1 VRSRASHI
9 VNFGFLLGL
18 VVVTSVT
25 QPDYQKEARSS
36 ETVMKPIETTDH
48 VNMDAKLPVMPQLA
62 LVAIP
67 QPPTHIQVEASK
79 QETPSQPVKA
89 PAQSK
94 APSKAKPAPLVP
106 KTEMK
111 KRTITPMTPQRR
123 ELAPVKHRPD
133 VIPLSQPQDLKS
145 ATRVAHITPLKPRTK
160 PLVAANMAASNLT
173 EEAVTEEVSQA
184 SLNSL
189 SLERL
194 AKTTERPT
202 MSPPLDMMI
211 EVARPTIADLAIA
224 RQQLNKGEEAP
235 SIEFLW
241 PSDRNDHRQIYHS
254 LTNCLGMTVGH
265 VNAGGKVTL
274 ADGQNARNYN
284 RQIFSPMLR
293 SLNEPSTPAE
303 ANLIK
308 AVSNQTGAGQ
318 LVRIFRKE
326 TDAKI
331 LAGLRNL
338 TGVSGPV
345 TGSLSAEYL
354 LTSRGLYLADI
365 IHNGKAISGRI
376 ELLKGRCG

>member
-1 VRSRASHI
+1 MRSKASHI

-25 QPDYQKEARSS
+25 LPDHQKEARSS
-36 ETVMKPIETTDH
+36 ETVIKPIETTDH
-48 VNMDAKLPVMPQLA
+48 VHMDAKMPVMPQLA

-67 QPPTHIQVEASK
+67 QPSADIQVEVSK
-79 QETPSQPVKA
+79 QETPSQRVKT

-94 APSKAKPAPLVP
+94 AHSKAKPAPLVP

-133 VIPLSQPQDLKS
+133 VIPLSQPEGLKS
-145 ATRVAHITPLKPRTK
+145 AAQVANIAPLKPRTK
-160 PLVAANMAASNLT
+160 PLVAAHMAASNFT
-173 EEAVTEEVSQA
+173 KEAVTEAVSQA
-184 SLNSL
+184 SFNSL

-194 AKTTERPT
+194 VKTTERPT
-202 MSPPLDMMI
+202 MSPPLNMLI
-211 EVARPTIADLAIA
+211 EVARPTIADLAVA
-224 RQQLNKGEEAP
+224 RQQLNKGEETP

-254 LTNCLGMTVGH
+254 LTNCIGMTVGH

-274 ADGQNARNYN
+274 ADGQSARNYN

-308 AVSNQTGAGQ
+308 ALSNQTGAGQ
-318 LVRIFRKE
+318 FVRIFRKE

-331 LAGLRNL
+331 LAGLLNL
-338 TGVSGPV
+338 TSVSGPV

>member
-1 VRSRASHI
+1 M
-9 VNFGFLLGL
+9 NFGFLLGL

-25 QPDYQKEARSS
+25 LPDHQKEARSS

-48 VNMDAKLPVMPQLA
+48 VNMDAKMSVMPQLA

-67 QPPTHIQVEASK
+67 QPSADIQVEVSK
-79 QETPSQPVKA
+79 QETPSQRVKTPV
-89 PAQSK
+89 QSK
-94 APSKAKPAPLVP
+94 APSKATPAPLVP
-106 KTEMK
+106 KTEMR

-123 ELAPVKHRPD
+123 ELASVKHRPD

-145 ATRVAHITPLKPRTK
+145 ATQVAHITPLKPRTK
-160 PLVAANMAASNLT
+160 PVVAANMAAPNLT
-173 EEAVTEEVSQA
+173 KEAVTEELSQA

-202 MSPPLDMMI
+202 MLPPLDMLI

-265 VNAGGKVTL
+265 VNAGGKVIL
-274 ADGQNARNYN
+274 ADGQSARNYN

-308 AVSNQTGAGQ
+308 ALSNQTGAGQ

-326 TDAKI
+326 TDAII
-331 LAGLRNL
+331 LAGLRSL
-338 TGVSGPV
+338 TGVSGSV

>member
-1 VRSRASHI
+1 
-9 VNFGFLLGL
+9 
-18 VVVTSVT
+18 
-25 QPDYQKEARSS
+25 
-36 ETVMKPIETTDH
+36 
-48 VNMDAKLPVMPQLA
+48 
-62 LVAIP
+62 
-67 QPPTHIQVEASK
+67 
-79 QETPSQPVKA
+79 
-89 PAQSK
+89 
-94 APSKAKPAPLVP
+94 
-106 KTEMK
+106 
-111 KRTITPMTPQRR
+111 
-123 ELAPVKHRPD
+123 
-133 VIPLSQPQDLKS
+133 
-145 ATRVAHITPLKPRTK
+145 
-160 PLVAANMAASNLT
+160 MAASSLTEKSLT
-173 EEAVTEEVSQA
+173 EEVTQA

-189 SLERL
+189 PLERL

-202 MSPPLDMMI
+202 MSPPLGMMI
-211 EVARPTIADLAIA
+211 EVARPTIADLAVA

-241 PSDRNDHRQIYHS
+241 PSDRNDHRQIYQS

-274 ADGQNARNYN
+274 ADGQSARNYN

-308 AVSNQTGAGQ
+308 ALSNQTGAGH

-331 LAGLRNL
+331 LAGFRNL

-345 TGSLSAEYL
+345 TGSLQAEYL
-354 LTSRGLYLADI
+354 LTSRGLYLVDI

>member
-25 QPDYQKEARSS
+25 PPDHQKEAELS
-36 ETVMKPIETTDH
+36 ETVMKPIEMTEH
-48 VNMDAKLPVMPQLA
+48 VNMDAKMPVMPQLA

-67 QPPTHIQVEASK
+67 QPSADIQVEASK
-79 QETPSQPVKA
+79 QETPSQRINA
-89 PAQSK
+89 PPQLK
-94 APSKAKPAPLVP
+94 APSKAKPVPLVP

-111 KRTITPMTPQRR
+111 KRTITPMAPQRR
-123 ELAPVKHRPD
+123 ELAAVKHRPD
-133 VIPLSQPQDLKS
+133 VIPLSQLQDLKS

-160 PLVAANMAASNLT
+160 PLVEASMAASSLT
-173 EEAVTEEVSQA
+173 EEAVTKEVTQA
-184 SLNSL
+184 SFNSL
-189 SLERL
+189 FLERF

-202 MSPPLDMMI
+202 MSPPLGMMI
-211 EVARPTIADLAIA
+211 EVAQPTIADLAVA
-224 RQQLNKGEEAP
+224 RQQLNKVEEAP

-241 PSDRNDHRQIYHS
+241 PSDRNDHHEIYNS
-254 LTNCLGMTVGH
+254 LVNCLGMTVGH
-265 VNAGGKVTL
+265 VNNAGEVTL
-274 ADGQNARNYN
+274 ADGQSARNYN
-284 RQIFSPMLR
+284 RQFFSPMLR

-308 AVSNQTGAGQ
+308 ALSNQTGAGQ

-365 IHNGKAISGRI
+365 IHNEKAISGRI

>member
-133 VIPLSQPQDLKS
+133 VIPLSQPEDLKS
-145 ATRVAHITPLKPRTK
+145 ATQVAHITPLKPKTK

-173 EEAVTEEVSQA
+173 KEAVTEEVSQA

-202 MSPPLDMMI
+202 MSPPLDMLI

-376 ELLKGRCG
+376 ELLKGRCR

>member
-1 VRSRASHI
+1 M
-9 VNFGFLLGL
+9 NFGFLLGL

-25 QPDYQKEARSS
+25 LPDHQKGAGLS
-36 ETVMKPIETTDH
+36 ETVMKPIETTEH
-48 VNMDAKLPVMPQLA
+48 VNMDAKMPVMPQLA

-67 QPPTHIQVEASK
+67 QPSADIQVEASE
-79 QETPSQPVKA
+79 QETPSQRVKA
-89 PAQSK
+89 TPPLK
-94 APSKAKPAPLVP
+94 TPSKAKPAPLVP

-111 KRTITPMTPQRR
+111 KRTITPMAPLRR
-123 ELAPVKHRPD
+123 ELAAVKYRPD
-133 VIPLSQPQDLKS
+133 VIPLSQPQGLKS
-145 ATRVAHITPLKPRTK
+145 ATQVAHITPLKPRTK
-160 PLVAANMAASNLT
+160 PLVETNMAASSLTEKSLT
-173 EEAVTEEVSQA
+173 EEVTQA

-189 SLERL
+189 PLERL

-202 MSPPLDMMI
+202 MSPPLGMMI
-211 EVARPTIADLAIA
+211 EVARPTIADLAVA

-241 PSDRNDHRQIYHS
+241 PSDRNDHPQIYQS

-274 ADGQNARNYN
+274 ADGQSARNYN

-308 AVSNQTGAGQ
+308 ALSNQTGAGH

-331 LAGLRNL
+331 LAGFRNL

-345 TGSLSAEYL
+345 TGSLQAEYL
-354 LTSRGLYLADI
+354 LTSRGLYLVDI

>member
-1 VRSRASHI
+1 VRSRASYI
-9 VNFGFLLGL
+9 VNLGFVLGL

-25 QPDYQKEARSS
+25 LPDNQKEAQSS
-36 ETVMKPIETTDH
+36 ETVMKPIKTTSH
-48 VNMDAKLPVMPQLA
+48 VNMDAKMHVMPQLT

-67 QPPTHIQVEASK
+67 QPSADIQVEAGK
-79 QETPSQPVKA
+79 QGSVVQQVKPMSQLQA
-89 PAQSK
+89 LS
-94 APSKAKPAPLVP
+94 SSKPARLLP
-106 KTEMK
+106 KTEIK
-111 KRTITPMTPQRR
+111 KRKITPMTPQRAQ
-123 ELAPVKHRPD
+123 LVAVKHQAN
-133 VIPLSQPQDLKS
+133 VIPMSRPQGLKS
-145 ATRVAHITPLKPRTK
+145 AIPVARITPLKPKTK
-160 PLVAANMAASNLT
+160 PLVVANMAVSSLAQ
-173 EEAVTEEVSQA
+173 EAVTKEVTQA
-184 SLNSL
+184 SLNPL
-189 SLERL
+189 PLERVTE
-194 AKTTERPT
+194 TTA
-202 MSPPLDMMI
+202 SPKISLPLNMTI
-211 EVARPTIADLAIA
+211 EVARPTIADLATA
-224 RQQLNKGEEAP
+224 RQQLNKGKEAP

-274 ADGQNARNYN
+274 ADGQSARNYN

-293 SLNEPSTPAE
+293 LLNEPSTPAE

-308 AVSNQTGAGQ
+308 ALPNQPGAGQ

-338 TGVSGPV
+338 TGITGPV

-365 IHNGKAISGRI
+365 THNGRAINGRI
-376 ELLKGRCG
+376 ELLKESCG